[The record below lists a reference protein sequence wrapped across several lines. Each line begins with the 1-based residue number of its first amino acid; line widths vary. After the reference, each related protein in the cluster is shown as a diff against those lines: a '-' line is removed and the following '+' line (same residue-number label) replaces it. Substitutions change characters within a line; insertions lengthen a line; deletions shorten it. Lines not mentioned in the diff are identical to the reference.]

1 MEYKVYV
8 RADAAGRII
17 EINSSAFLQ
26 NATGWVQVDEGT
38 GDHYHHAQGN
48 YFPTPLRD
56 DRGICRYKLVDSK
69 AAERTQAEMD
79 ADAEALPAPA
89 QTESERLRA
98 WQEEIEAALI
108 ELASM
113 SVKE

>member
-8 RADAAGRII
+8 RADTAGRII

-26 NATGWVQVDEGT
+26 NTADWTQVDEGT
-38 GDHYHHAQGN
+38 GDRYHHAQGN
-48 YFPTPLRD
+48 YFPMPLRD
-56 DRGICRYKLVDSK
+56 DRGICRYKLVGGK
-69 AAERTQAEMD
+69 AVPRTAAEMV
-79 ADAEALPAPA
+79 AEAEGLPAPA
-89 QTESERLRA
+89 QTEGERLRA

>member
-8 RADAAGRII
+8 RTDTEGRII

-26 NATGWVQVDEGT
+26 NTAGWTQVDEGA
-38 GDHYHHAQGN
+38 GDRYHHAQGN
-48 YFPTPLRD
+48 YFPAPLRD
-56 DRGICRYKLVDSK
+56 DCGICRYKLVGGK
-69 AAERTQAEMD
+69 AVMRTDAEMD
-79 ADAEALPAPA
+79 AEAEALPAPT

>member
-8 RADAAGRII
+8 RADTEGRII

-26 NATGWVQVDEGT
+26 NTAGWTQVDEGA
-38 GDHYHHAQGN
+38 GDRYHHAQGN

-56 DRGICRYKLVDSK
+56 DRGIYHYKLVGKK
-69 AAERTQAEMD
+69 AALRMGAEMD
-79 ADAEALPAPA
+79 EDAAALPAPA

>member
-8 RADAAGRII
+8 RTDTAWRII

-26 NATGWVQVDEGT
+26 NATGWVQVDEGM
-38 GDHYHHAQGN
+38 GDKYHHAQAN
-48 YFPTPLRD
+48 YLDGPLLD
-56 DRGICRYKLVDSK
+56 EQGVYRYKLVGGK
-69 AAERTQAEMD
+69 VLTRTQTEMD